1 MDEWLKQHLICPRD
15 DQRLQREEETLICAL
30 GHTYPCID
38 GIPVMLLNEILPTH
52 AACSRSIQQAYSESY
67 IASSNRVKQ
76 ESSTIDSFVQ
86 KEISATNGLMYKH
99 LIGNLPRY
107 PIPEFSLKP
116 ETDENYLLDIGC
128 NWGRW
133 SIAASRKGFKVV
145 GIDPSLEAI
154 MAARRVANQLNTH
167 AAFVVADGRHIPFS
181 RCSFDTVFSYSVL
194 QHFSERDVEAVLTRV
209 AQVLKPGG
217 TSLIQMANMFGVRSL
232 YHQIRRGFKKP
243 TNFQVRYRRPSQL
256 KNAFEKFIGP
266 SRVFV
271 DGFFA
276 LNPQES
282 DLDLLPLRYQIVI
295 KLSNAL
301 RRFSEKVHGVGYLA
315 DSLYIQSKKNS

>member
-15 DQRLQREEETLICAL
+15 DQHLQLEEETLICPL
-30 GHTYPCID
+30 RHTYPCID
-38 GIPVMLLNEILPTH
+38 GIPVMLLEEVPPTH
-52 AACSRSIQQAYSESY
+52 RVCSQSVHQARSGSYVVSLNRIEQEAY
-67 IASSNRVKQ
+67 AV
-76 ESSTIDSFVQ
+76 DSFVQ
-86 KEISATNGLMYKH
+86 KEISATNGIMYRH
-99 LIGNLPRY
+99 LIGSLPRY
-107 PIPEFSLKP
+107 PIPKFLLMP
-116 ETDENYLLDIGC
+116 QTDKDYLLDIGC

-133 SIAASRKGFKVV
+133 SIAAARKGFKVV

-154 MAARRVANQLNTH
+154 MAARRVANQLNTR
-167 AAFVVADGRHIPFS
+167 AIFVVADGRHIPFS
-181 RCSFDTVFSYSVL
+181 GCNFDTVFSYSVL
-194 QHFSERDVEAVLTRV
+194 QHFSECDVEAVLTRV

-217 TSLIQMANMFGVRSL
+217 TSLIQMANRFGVRNL
-232 YHQIRRGFKKP
+232 YHQMRRGFKKP
-243 TNFQVRYRRPSQL
+243 IDFQVRYRHPSQL
-256 KNAFEKFIGP
+256 RTTFEKFIGP

-295 KLSNAL
+295 QLSNVL
-301 RRFSEKVHGVGYLA
+301 RRLSEKVRGAGYLA